1 MRWMGLLVC
10 VAALGCSEPPSGQ
23 LATSLRLGDLL
34 QEGAADQPFDKAE
47 AVRAFQF
54 PQDHGAHP
62 TFRSEWWYVTANLE
76 DADGNAYGVQFTV
89 FRQALAPE
97 AEPPANPWRSAQ
109 VYLAHFAV
117 SEVRA
122 ARHAEAE
129 RLSRAHP
136 ELAGVSGQPPRIMVN
151 GWALQFANDGFSV
164 TAEDGEIGAD
174 LRFRPTKPIALQG
187 EAGLS
192 RKSPGNASYYY
203 SFPNLA
209 VQGSVRVGE
218 RRLAVTGT
226 AWFDH
231 EWSTS
236 VLSDEQTGWDWFAL
250 HLEDGRDIMAFRLRR
265 KDGARDPYDH
275 GVVVAPDGSTH
286 SLHAA
291 DYSLTP
297 ERWWQAPDGV
307 RWPLGWALELGEETL
322 QIEAAFDDQRMQT
335 LVSYWEG
342 AVVVNGAAQGAGYME
357 LTGYDQT
364 N

>member
-1 MRWMGLLVC
+1 M
-10 VAALGCSEPPSGQ
+10 Q

-34 QEGAADQPFDKAE
+34 QEGSADQPFDRAE
-47 AVRAFQF
+47 APRAFRY

-76 DADGNAYGVQFTV
+76 GADGAGFGVQFTV

-117 SEVRA
+117 SDIRTE
-122 ARHAEAE
+122 RHTEAE

-136 ELAGVSGQPPRIMVN
+136 ELAGESGQPPRIMVN
-151 GWALQFANDGFSV
+151 GWTLSFADDGFSV
-164 TAEDGEIGAD
+164 NAEDREIGAN
-174 LRFRPTKPIALQG
+174 LRFRANKPIALQG

-203 SFPNLA
+203 SFPQLA
-209 VQGSVRVGE
+209 VEGTLRVGE
-218 RRLAVTGT
+218 RRVAISGT

-236 VLSDEQTGWDWFAL
+236 VLSAEQTGWDWFAL
-250 HLEDGRDIMAFRLRR
+250 HLDDGRDIMAFRLRR
-265 KDGARDPYDH
+265 KDGARDPFDH
-275 GVVVAPDGSTH
+275 GLVVADDGSTRR
-286 SLHAA
+286 LHAA

-307 RWPLGWALELGEETL
+307 AWPLGWTLKLGEERL

-342 AVVVNGAAQGAGYME
+342 AVVVSGAAQGTGYME

-364 N
+364 H